1 MGLVTSFIN
10 KVILCWRFGGFH
22 IKSPLCKGH
31 INCSCNFGDLSSAC
45 NQMQLIV
52 SQDKSPP
59 AQYRQRTVTLALCSR
74 VVSSFG
80 LFWSVPPCQLIFIS
94 LQFMQ
99 QSLNALPVATSDRR
113 AEEPLQVSSGLP
125 SLMGR
130 WGVKDKEIQDPSTSP
145 LRAHYSPIGLPIE
158 ECL

>member
-31 INCSCNFGDLSSAC
+31 INCWSNFGDLSSAC
-45 NQMQLIV
+45 NHMQLIV

-59 AQYRQRTVTLALCSR
+59 AQYRQRTVTLPLCSW
-74 VVSSFG
+74 VESSFG

-99 QSLNALPVATSDRR
+99 QSLNALPVAVSDRR
-113 AEEPLQVSSGLP
+113 AEKPLQVSSDLP